1 MMVDDGPINT
11 MEIYGRT
18 KNGKWHVLSGNR
30 AKCSRNIKISQKDY
44 FLAEP
49 KDICERC
56 AKRKVNLKVNLKVT
70 EVDEYGSAPMEIEP
84 DDFFEQESKSQSTL
98 RKNVPKAVKDL
109 LWNMEIGRSSGT
121 GKCFVCPRII
131 NSTTFKC
138 GYIISPQNG
147 GNINI
152 QNLKCICYYC
162 HRRQKDQNLRDYMN
176 NFYAGRYEHLSI
188 KKPIP
193 KHTKIALWNK
203 SYGSSAREANCYV
216 CNKII
221 TSTTF
226 HAGHVIPESKGG
238 TTDIGNLKCICPTCN
253 LSMGDKNLE
262 DFKRECFS
270 KTSYIPFHT
279 NPHNPFLQNNNYGM
293 W

>member
-1 MMVDDGPINT
+1 MMVDDEPTNT
-11 MEIYGRT
+11 MQMYGRT
-18 KNGKWHVLSGNR
+18 KNGKWHTMSGNR
-30 AKCSRNIKISQKDY
+30 AKCSKNIKIFQKDY

-49 KDICERC
+49 KDMCERC
-56 AKRKVNLKVNLKVT
+56 AKRKVFLKVT
-70 EVDEYGSAPMEIEP
+70 EVDNNGPAPMEIEP
-84 DDFFEQESKSQSTL
+84 DEFLNFESKSQTTI

-109 LWNMEIGRSSGT
+109 LWNIEIGRSSGT

-138 GYIISPQNG
+138 GYIITPLNG
-147 GNINI
+147 GTVNI

-162 HRRQKDQNLRDYMN
+162 HKRQKDQNLRDYMN
-176 NFYAGRYEHLSI
+176 NFYDGKYNNLSI

-216 CNKII
+216 CEKII

-226 HAGHVIPESKGG
+226 HTGHVIPESKGG
-238 TTDIGNLKCICPTCN
+238 TTDIGNLRCICPTCN
-253 LSMGDKNLE
+253 LSMGDKHLE
-262 DFKRECFS
+262 DFKRKCFS
-270 KTSYIPFHT
+270 KTSYNPFHT
-279 NPHNPFLQNNNYGM
+279 QSCNPFLQNNNRGM